1 MKVLAFM
8 RIIYTLPLTSHDYQC
23 KRILILHLIFK
34 WEVKCNRTH
43 ANNDN
48 DDDDG
53 GDNLFLPNDWYTKGV
68 NPCLQPGRL
77 LEIIIANVR
86 YARNKI

>member
-1 MKVLAFM
+1 MQAHINL
-8 RIIYTLPLTSHDYQC
+8 TLNFQV
-23 KRILILHLIFK
+23 
-34 WEVKCNRTH
+34 EVKCNRTH

-53 GDNLFLPNDWYTKGV
+53 GDNLFLPNDWYTKGI
-68 NPCLQPGRL
+68 NDCLQQGRL